1 MVSSMATNP
10 TRRSGVFIPCPAC
23 RRAIELP
30 PNGKLPEQLTCPNCA
45 TRISRR
51 PSGGAVTR
59 VGNTAQA
66 ERLEHTEGTAEFGRS
81 PFEPPEN

>member
-10 TRRSGVFIPCPAC
+10 ARRSGVFIPCPAC

-30 PNGKLPEQLTCPNCA
+30 PDGKLPEHLTCPNCGR
-45 TRISRR
+45 RITRR
-51 PSGGAVTR
+51 PSGGAVTG
-59 VGNTAQA
+59 VGNRGKA
-66 ERLEHTEGTAEFGRS
+66 ERLEHTEGNAEFGRS